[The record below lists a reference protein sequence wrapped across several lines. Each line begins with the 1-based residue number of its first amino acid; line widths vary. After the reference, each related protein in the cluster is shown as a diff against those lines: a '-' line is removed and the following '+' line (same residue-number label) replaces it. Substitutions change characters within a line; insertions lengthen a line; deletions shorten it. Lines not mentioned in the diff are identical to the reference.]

1 MKENRKSIRPVA
13 RKVKPIKAKDKPRG
27 ESAPGEAPPP
37 PPKIIDP
44 PRGGKRR

>member
-1 MKENRKSIRPVA
+1 MKENKRSLRPVA
-13 RKVKPIKAKDKPRG
+13 RKVKPVKPKDPPRG
-27 ESAPGEAPPP
+27 ETAPAEPPPP